1 LIGRAEKRE
10 KTAAYAYESTIIP
23 SYATFYNQ
31 EVAMSTSAGI
41 VLKKN
46 KTRKNEIFTENKN
59 EKKREKNEI

>member
-1 LIGRAEKRE
+1 MIGRAEKRE

-46 KTRKNEIFTENKN
+46 KTRFLQKIKTR
-59 EKKREKNEI
+59 KKRDLK